1 MKLKF
6 QVTGMTCAACS
17 ARVEKVTKAVEGV
30 QKAEVNLLAGTMQA
44 EVLSPEIASAIIQAV
59 QNAGYHAQLAGEKKE
74 TKAEKTPTEEALKEM
89 KTRIIGSSICL
100 IILMYFTMGHMVGLP
115 APHWYHGIE
124 NALVAALLQFFLTL
138 PPVYLNRVYYTRG
151 LKALWNKAPNM
162 DSLIAVGSLASL
174 TYGIAA
180 LFRMAWGMGHGNWEV
195 VKMYSENL
203 YFESAAMILTLIT
216 LGKFLETR
224 AKGRTG
230 DAIRA
235 LMDLSPKTALVR
247 RNGEIEEIPVEEV
260 RVGDILI
267 VRSGGQIPVDGTVL
281 EGRASV
287 DQSALTGES
296 VPVEKVPGNTVA
308 AATINTE
315 GYLEFRADKVGEDT
329 TLAQVIR
336 MVEEAGGSK
345 APIARL
351 ADKIAGIFVP
361 VVMTIAAITF
371 AVWMLAGQ
379 SLEFSL
385 NCAIS
390 VLVISCPCALGLA
403 TPVAIMVGT
412 GRGAQMGIL
421 FKNAEA
427 LENLHH
433 VDTVVLDKTG
443 TLTTGKPEV
452 TDVIPGAVATS
463 EMLRIAASLES
474 RSEHPFA
481 KAILKHMGN
490 SAYPEVSDF
499 ETLPGRGVA
508 GTINGI
514 RYYGG
519 NDRLMKELNIAI
531 PDLPELAR
539 NGKTPLYFANQ
550 RKEFLGTIAAADV
563 LKADSA
569 AAIGEMQRSG
579 LDVVMLTGD
588 NEITA
593 KSIADKAGITHVIS
607 DVLPTDKAGAVQKL
621 QSAGHKVLMV
631 GDGINDAPAL
641 VTADVGMAIGAGTDI
656 AMESADIVLMNS
668 SLAAVSDAIALSKA
682 TIRNIRQN
690 LFWAFFYN
698 TLGIPIAAGALF
710 IPFGLQLS
718 PMLGAAAMSMS
729 SVFVVTNALR
739 LRLFKVRARS
749 AEPAAPTEICACAE
763 EEPAV
768 EAAPQEQPAV
778 TETVIYVNGMMCS
791 HCTSSVEKACMGV
804 PGTVSAV
811 ADLEKKLVTVT
822 GTADYEALKKAI
834 LAEDYEVVEKTPAA
848 VTIIRVNGMM
858 CSHCTASVEKACMG
872 VLGTVSAVADLE
884 KKIVSV
890 TGTAAYE
897 DLKKA
902 IVAED
907 YEVMED

>member
-6 QVTGMTCAACS
+6 NVTGMTCAACS
-17 ARVEKVTKAVEGV
+17 ARVEKVTNAVPGV
-30 QKAEVNLLAGTMQA
+30 EKAEVNLLAGTMQVEA
-44 EVLSPEIASAIIQAV
+44 ESPEVTEAIIQAV
-59 QNAGYHAQLAGEKKE
+59 TKAGYGAFVPGEQKTVKKE
-74 TKAEKTPTEEALKEM
+74 EKNPQEDALKEM
-89 KTRIIGSSICL
+89 KKRIIGSSISL

-138 PPVYLNRVYYTRG
+138 PAVYLNRVYYSRG

-162 DSLIAVGSLASL
+162 DSLIAVGSIASL
-174 TYGIAA
+174 VYGVVA
-180 LFRMAWGMGHGNWEV
+180 LFRMAWGMGHGDWDV

-235 LMDLSPKTALVR
+235 LMDLSPKTATVR
-247 RNGEIEEIPVEEV
+247 RDGMDVEIPVEEV
-260 RVGDILI
+260 RVGDIII
-267 VRSGGQIPVDGTVL
+267 VRSGGSIPVDGTVL

-296 VPVEKVPGNTVA
+296 VPVEKLPGDTVA

-361 VVMTIAAITF
+361 VVMGIAAVTF
-371 AVWMLAGQ
+371 VVWMIAGYG
-379 SLEFSL
+379 LEFAL

-412 GRGAQMGIL
+412 GRGAQMGVL

-433 VDTVVLDKTG
+433 IDTVVLDKTG

-452 TDVIPGAVATS
+452 TDILPGSVNTS
-463 EMLRIAASLES
+463 ELMRIASALES

-481 KAILKHMGN
+481 KAILKKMGN
-490 SAYPEVSDF
+490 NAYPEVTDF

-508 GTINGI
+508 GTVKGI
-514 RYYGG
+514 RCYGG
-519 NDRLMKELNIAI
+519 NGRFMEELGVTVPN
-531 PDLPELAR
+531 LPELA
-539 NGKTPLYFANQ
+539 NQGKTPLHFANG
-550 RKEFLGTIAAADV
+550 RGEYLGTIAAADV
-563 LKADSA
+563 LKADSVEA
-569 AAIGEMQRSG
+569 VKAMQALH

-588 NEITA
+588 NEATA
-593 KSIADKAGITHVIS
+593 KAIAAKAGITHVIS

-621 QSAGHKVLMV
+621 QNEGHRVLMV

-668 SLAAVSDAIALSKA
+668 SLAAVSGAIELSKA
-682 TIRNIRQN
+682 TIRNIREN

-698 TLGIPIAAGALF
+698 TLGIPVAAGALYL
-710 IPFGLQLS
+710 PFGLLLS

-729 SVFVVTNALR
+729 SVFVVSNALR
-739 LRLFKVRARS
+739 LRFFKPKTIPAAECACEVETEALVIE
-749 AEPAAPTEICACAE
+749 AEP
-763 EEPAV
+763 
-768 EAAPQEQPAV
+768 EQV
-778 TETVIYVNGMMCS
+778 QIIRVNGMMCS
-791 HCTSSVEKACMGV
+791 HCTAAVEKACMGV
-804 PGTVSAV
+804 PGTTKAV
-811 ADLEKKLVTVT
+811 ADLEAKTVTVTGNADYEALKRAIIAEDYEVVEEIKAEPLVIRVNGMMCSHCTAAVEKACMSVPGTETAVADLAAKTVTVT

-834 LAEDYEVVEKTPAA
+834 IAEDYEVVE
-848 VTIIRVNGMM
+848 G
-858 CSHCTASVEKACMG
+858 
-872 VLGTVSAVADLE
+872 
-884 KKIVSV
+884 
-890 TGTAAYE
+890 
-897 DLKKA
+897 
-902 IVAED
+902 
-907 YEVMED
+907 